1 MLPSHTVSIHV
12 SVSDCTLQLTY
23 FRRECQAFSRKKK
36 QNFLTVLLDIYERRM
51 KSSKRGKQV
60 LLQKE
65 DIENMKGYF
74 VDGGYMGYVDGAYML
89 FADEEDYFEYVE
101 EM

>member
-1 MLPSHTVSIHV
+1 MKPG
-12 SVSDCTLQLTY
+12 
-23 FRRECQAFSRKKK
+23 RQA
-36 QNFLTVLLDIYERRM
+36 
-51 KSSKRGKQV
+51 

-74 VDGGYMGYVDGAYML
+74 VDGGYMGYVDGTYML
-89 FADEEDYFEYVE
+89 FAGEEDYFEYLE